1 MAIIKTLQFLLILFL
16 SSQSFA
22 QNEED
27 DEGIKRSDFP
37 NHFFFGTSTSSYQI
51 EGGYVEDGRGT
62 SNWDVF
68 SHIPGNIKNSD
79 TGDVADD
86 HYHRFME
93 DIEMMSSMGMNAYRF
108 SISWTRI
115 LPKGR
120 FGKVNRRG
128 IVFYNKIIDNLLLK
142 GIEPF
147 VTIHH
152 HDLPD
157 ELDKRYG
164 SWMSSHMQEDFV
176 YFAKICFKEFGDRVK
191 HWITINEPNLV
202 TLMGYIKGV
211 YPPAH
216 CSPPF
221 GNCSVGNSDIEP
233 LIVMHNMLLA
243 HAKAVF
249 IYRTQFQKKQ
259 GGSIGLVAY
268 CHMYEPLTNN
278 EFDLQAV
285 DRALI
290 FSFAWVYDPIVYGD
304 YPKEMREVF
313 GSQLPSFSNTEK
325 NIIKGSLDY
334 ICVNHYTTL
343 YAKDCLHS
351 PCSNGGDRPIKGFL
365 DTMGYRNSVSIG
377 DPTGMD
383 RFFVV
388 PRGLEKT
395 INYINQR
402 YPNKPIFVTENGY
415 STPPSDGNKV
425 EDIIN
430 DTKRVNFHRNYLAS
444 LVRAMRNGADVRGY
458 FVWSLMDNLEWI
470 HGFNTRFGLV
480 YVDFQTL
487 ERRPKLSAHWFAS
500 LLGGNLQHS
509 SSILNKNTFD
519 HLMYD

>member
-1 MAIIKTLQFLLILFL
+1 MALIKTLQFLLILFL
-16 SSQSFA
+16 SAQSFA
-22 QNEED
+22 QDEE
-27 DEGIKRSDFP
+27 IKRSDFP

-51 EGGYVEDGRGT
+51 EGGFVEDGRGK

-68 SHIPGNIKNSD
+68 SHIPGKIKDND

-86 HYHRFME
+86 HYHRFTE
-93 DIEMMSSMGMNAYRF
+93 DIELMSSMAMNAYRF

-120 FGKVNRRG
+120 FGDVNRRG
-128 IVFYNKIIDNLLLK
+128 IIFYNKIIDNLLLK
-142 GIEPF
+142 VSI
-147 VTIHH
+147 V
-152 HDLPD
+152 
-157 ELDKRYG
+157 
-164 SWMSSHMQEDFV
+164 EDFV
-176 YFAKICFKEFGDRVK
+176 YFAKICFEEFGDRVK

-202 TLMGYIKGV
+202 TLMAYIRGV

-221 GNCSVGNSDIEP
+221 GNCSAGNSDIEP

-249 IYRTQFQKKQ
+249 LYRTHFQKKQ
-259 GGSIGLVAY
+259 GGSIGITAVG
-268 CHMYEPLTNN
+268 HMYEPLTNH
-278 EFDLQAV
+278 EFDIEAV

-290 FSFAWVYDPIVYGD
+290 FNFAWVYDPIVYGD

-313 GSQLPSFSNTEK
+313 GSQLPSFSKTEK
-325 NIIKGSLDY
+325 SIIKGSLDY

-343 YAKDCLHS
+343 YTKDCLHS

-365 DTMGYRNSVSIG
+365 DTTGYRDSVSIG
-377 DPTGMD
+377 DPTGVD

-388 PRGLEKT
+388 PRGLEKI
-395 INYINQR
+395 INYIRQR
-402 YPNKPIFVTENGY
+402 YPNNPIVVTENGY
-415 STPPSDGNKV
+415 SMPPSDGKTL

-430 DTKRVNFHRNYLAS
+430 DTKRVNFHKNYLAS

-458 FVWSLMDNLEWI
+458 FVWSLMDNFEWI
-470 HGFNTRFGLV
+470 DGFTTRFGLW

-487 ERRPKLSAHWFAS
+487 ERHPKLSAHWFAS
-500 LLGGNLQHS
+500 FLGGNLHQLTKS
-509 SSILNKNTFD
+509 SSIIDKKKNTF
-519 HLMYD
+519 HSLTYD